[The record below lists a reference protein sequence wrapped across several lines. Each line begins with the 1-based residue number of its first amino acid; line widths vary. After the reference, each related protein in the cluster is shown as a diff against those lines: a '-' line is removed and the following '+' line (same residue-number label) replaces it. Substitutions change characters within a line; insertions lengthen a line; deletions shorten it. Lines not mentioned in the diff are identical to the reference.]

1 MRHGVCKILVRDG
14 VDVSGSTL
22 IQKRRGA
29 SVEQDDSA
37 IIDWNNRA
45 RAARSAESFVQRIV
59 SSLNAFAGMIPI
71 DAKEV

>member
-37 IIDWNNRA
+37 IIDWNNRV
-45 RAARSAESFVQRIV
+45 RHTVRNLLCCVCIQPERLCGHDS
-59 SSLNAFAGMIPI
+59 
-71 DAKEV
+71 D